1 MRIRNILM
9 FLFTLFIISVTL
21 NSISMSSPGEPFI
34 KSLLIV
40 SNVGDSI
47 PDDENKIVKYRDE
60 VNLFA
65 VIKDK
70 RGNYYL
76 GDDNFFPDKVRLIRG
91 KFKELLMIGE
101 GVYSIDKGT
110 LKRWNKKEWGELSFN
125 WYKVMPKMVPS
136 HPISTY
142 KWYSNVFTEYP
153 DEGVWSGF
161 DTIEYQQE
169 LLSEKG
175 WQIHLPGEPGT
186 VRFRVEVNYNG
197 RTVSSPGRNDPSQ
210 PSHIAA
216 QDYDRGIK
224 PTVHKISRLSNHKNR
239 LIRYIEAF
247 KGVPWC
253 WGAEY
258 KKDEEPTSHQ
268 SELSNP
274 VCIECSDLVI
284 AALRAMGNENLCYT
298 TADEIARGKYTKPID
313 KRVFRY
319 LLLDIFHSWIPKGV
333 IFYNND
339 FYFCGKGK
347 IQIRDRNF
355 RLKKEIKKSSFNYID
370 IAISNDDRIY
380 LINEVKDTER
390 EIQVLDFQ
398 GNEKMR
404 FNLKVERSIKLG
416 DQTYTKEFLARPE
429 GITISKENNEIYL
442 LSSDEVYIL
451 DLNGRLKKSFKLKNL
466 YGSFVPTG
474 YLVVRKGLIYIPVY
488 DKKILVYN
496 MEGEVVNKIVMEDVV
511 FGLDVY
517 DDRLCV
523 INISPLRVILY
534 KLNGEFLE
542 DFRKAIVDESG
553 ERITIP
559 IGEKKDN
566 LHIGDLIMTG
576 EEEAEN
582 FSHTMLLYEDS
593 NFNGFLDGD
602 DKVIYA
608 GHKGV
613 MISPLE
619 EKLRGRDF
627 TLRRFDGSLIK

>member
-1 MRIRNILM
+1 M

-76 GDDNFFPDKVRLIRG
+76 GDDNFSPDKIRLIRG

-319 LLLDIFHSWIPKGV
+319 LLLDI
-333 IFYNND
+333 
-339 FYFCGKGK
+339 
-347 IQIRDRNF
+347 RNF

>member
-1 MRIRNILM
+1 M

>member
-1 MRIRNILM
+1 
-9 FLFTLFIISVTL
+9 
-21 NSISMSSPGEPFI
+21 MSSPGEPFI

-355 RLKKEIKKSSFNYID
+355 RLKKEIKKSSFNYRD
-370 IAISNDDRIY
+370 IAICHD
-380 LINEVKDTER
+380 
-390 EIQVLDFQ
+390 
-398 GNEKMR
+398 
-404 FNLKVERSIKLG
+404 
-416 DQTYTKEFLARPE
+416 AP
-429 GITISKENNEIYL
+429 
-442 LSSDEVYIL
+442 L
-451 DLNGRLKKSFKLKNL
+451 DL
-466 YGSFVPTG
+466 
-474 YLVVRKGLIYIPVY
+474 
-488 DKKILVYN
+488 
-496 MEGEVVNKIVMEDVV
+496 
-511 FGLDVY
+511 
-517 DDRLCV
+517 
-523 INISPLRVILY
+523 
-534 KLNGEFLE
+534 
-542 DFRKAIVDESG
+542 
-553 ERITIP
+553 
-559 IGEKKDN
+559 
-566 LHIGDLIMTG
+566 
-576 EEEAEN
+576 
-582 FSHTMLLYEDS
+582 LL
-593 NFNGFLDGD
+593 
-602 DKVIYA
+602 
-608 GHKGV
+608 
-613 MISPLE
+613 
-619 EKLRGRDF
+619 
-627 TLRRFDGSLIK
+627 